1 MDFDDFDMVKTWL
14 GVGSLRYLL
23 LEWHG
28 CRRHIRPKTKKGKP
42 SIIAMASLA
51 TILGIWD

>member
-14 GVGSLRYLL
+14 GVGSLGYLL